1 MKRTALGILVA
12 GVGFTA
18 CASAPPPHER
28 EASSEASI
36 RGAREVGA
44 EKFPPAALHLKLAQ
58 EALER
63 AKVLMRNGD
72 NEEAGYTLLRAQA
85 DAELALAL
93 AREARTRA
101 DAQQVIDKARAIGGG
116 PADAAKAPAQ
126 LNTTPAA
133 NPVK

>member
-1 MKRTALGILVA
+1 
-12 GVGFTA
+12 
-18 CASAPPPHER
+18 
-28 EASSEASI
+28 
-36 RGAREVGA
+36 
-44 EKFPPAALHLKLAQ
+44 LKLAQ

-72 NEEAGYTLLRAQA
+72 NEEADYTLLRAQA

-101 DAQQVIDKARAIGGG
+101 DAQQVIEKARSIGGG
-116 PADAAKAPAQ
+116 PTDAAKAPAQ

-133 NPVK
+133 NPVR